1 MTGQNMKRLGDY
13 IRPVDVRN
21 RDLKVTRLMGINIEK
36 RFMPSVANVVG
47 TDLSN
52 YKVVSKGQF
61 ACNLMHVG
69 RDEKIPV
76 ALQKDDEPIIV
87 SPAYVVFEVVD
98 TNVLLTEYLM
108 MWFSRSEFDRNAW
121 FYTDGDVR
129 GGMDRDALFDM
140 QIPVP
145 AIEKQRETVAEYN
158 TLAIRIETNK
168 KLVATL
174 EQTAQTLYRHTFID
188 NIDPNNLPQ
197 GWRMGTLGEVCSIKG
212 GKRLPKGEELVDTP
226 NSHPYIRVAD
236 MCDERF
242 VSLNDDFQYVEDD
255 VQKEIKRY
263 IVNVGDVII
272 SIVGTIGN
280 VNIVDETLDNANLTE
295 NCVKLVNLQGVSS
308 YYLYELL
315 KSPKGIDAIN
325 EGIVGG
331 VQSKLPLYNIER
343 IPVILADKKTM
354 DDFSH
359 QSAVLSDSIRL
370 KMRENISLKSMQ
382 TLFLSKMG
390 AWNSFYQKG
399 LGI

>member
-52 YKVVSKGQF
+52 YKVVSKGLF

-145 AIEKQRETVAEYN
+145 AIEKQCEIVAEYN
-158 TLAIRIETNK
+158 TLATRIETNK
-168 KLVATL
+168 KLIATL
-174 EQTAQTLYRHTFID
+174 EQTAQTLYRHTFVD
-188 NIDPNNLPQ
+188 NIDPNNLPD
-197 GWRMGTLGEVCSIKG
+197 GWRMGT
-212 GKRLPKGEELVDTP
+212 
-226 NSHPYIRVAD
+226 VAD
-236 MCDERF
+236 L
-242 VSLNDDFQYVEDD
+242 VTTQYGYT
-255 VQKEIKRY
+255 EIATEEK
-263 IVNVGDVII
+263 VGPKFLRITD
-272 SIVGTIGN
+272 IVGSQIDWNSVPHCPITESEYKKYQLKEGDIVVSRTGANIGYAKQIRGEIPEA
-280 VNIVDETLDNANLTE
+280 VYASFLVRLKPIDETYNWYLGLSVDSQEYKDFIFANQQGSAQPQANANVMGQYPIAIPDEKT
-295 NCVKLVNLQGVSS
+295 
-308 YYLYELL
+308 L
-315 KSPKGIDAIN
+315 KNFNSVIYPILRKISLHQLEI
-325 EGIVGG
+325 
-331 VQSKLPLYNIER
+331 SKLNEMKPL
-343 IPVILADKKTM
+343 L
-354 DDFSH
+354 
-359 QSAVLSDSIRL
+359 
-370 KMRENISLKSMQ
+370 
-382 TLFLSKMG
+382 LSKMG
-390 AWNSFYQKG
+390 V
-399 LGI
+399 

>member
-1 MTGQNMKRLGDY
+1 MKRLGDY

-98 TNVLLTEYLM
+98 TDVLLTEYLM

-145 AIEKQRETVAEYN
+145 AIEKQHETVAEYN
-158 TLAIRIETNK
+158 TLATRIETNK
-168 KLVATL
+168 KLIATL
-174 EQTAQTLYRHTFID
+174 EQTAQILFEKLSLENPFDCMFDDVATIVMGQSPEGDYVNRGNDGEPLLNGPTEFGLFSPTPVQWTSTPKKMCEPGDVLFCVRGSTTGRMNFANQKYAIGRGLAAIRAKKKYYHWCIKLVLEKYMQEILASATGSTF
-188 NIDPNNLPQ
+188 PNVSSDMISKLKIVVPDDETMKINAS
-197 GWRMGTLGEVCSIKG
+197 V
-212 GKRLPKGEELVDTP
+212 GEEL
-226 NSHPYIRVAD
+226 I
-236 MCDERF
+236 E
-242 VSLNDDFQYVEDD
+242 L
-255 VQKEIKRY
+255 
-263 IVNVGDVII
+263 
-272 SIVGTIGN
+272 IG
-280 VNIVDETLDNANLTE
+280 
-295 NCVKLVNLQGVSS
+295 
-308 YYLYELL
+308 L
-315 KSPKGIDAIN
+315 KSN
-325 EGIVGG
+325 EN
-331 VQSKLPLYNIER
+331 QTL
-343 IPVILADKKTM
+343 T
-354 DDFSH
+354 
-359 QSAVLSDSIRL
+359 Q
-370 KMRENISLKSMQ
+370 MQ
-382 TLFLSKMG
+382 TLLLSKMG
-390 AWNSFYQKG
+390 A
-399 LGI
+399 